1 MTQNKNSPPRGAF
14 APLITRR
21 EALALGVGSAAAVV
35 LPFGRPSAAKAPAT
49 SLGRGARAAAL
60 AGLDR
65 FIAGYC
71 EAMNAPGLTLGL
83 ADRDGPIRVC
93 AYGYTNLEARVPVS
107 TLDLFEIGSISK
119 SFVALTLLQLHDEG
133 KLDLRAPI
141 RHYLP
146 WLAMESD
153 YGEILVHHLLTHS
166 SGMPEDAPVF
176 PSEPERR
183 PRQAY
188 VPGSQFHYSNWGYG
202 VLGYLVESLDGRPW
216 PIAVTAR
223 ILRPLGMRNT
233 VPAITSGSRGRIARS
248 YTPLHDDRPYPRH
261 GPLAVAGNLEVEDA
275 AGSIASCP
283 SDMAAYMC
291 MILNGGAHAR
301 GRIVSAESFTLF
313 STPYIAAP
321 DFGPTASYGY
331 GIAVDELDGHRRLR
345 HTGGMV
351 SFMSALHLDLEAG
364 FAAFAS
370 INAQLGYRPNPVVQ
384 QALRVLRSA
393 QDKSPAPPMPPFD
406 ESAEVPD
413 AASYQGSY
421 LSPDGRR
428 LEVVAASGRLV
439 LERAHE
445 RIALQHVE
453 ADTFIAD
460 HADLALYPLVFERDA
475 DAASP
480 SNADASHSNAD
491 ASHSN
496 ADASPSN
503 AGASRQV
510 VALGH
515 GPDWYARPEGH
526 ARPIE
531 PAPELARYEG
541 AYYSADP
548 WAGWVRVVQRQGR
561 LWIGGTDPLSPIGD
575 RLFRVGR
582 PTSPEVAEFVA
593 FVDGSPRRLRFGGGE
608 FERIEAA

>member
-1 MTQNKNSPPRGAF
+1 MTQKKNSPPPGGS

-21 EALALGVGSAAAVV
+21 DALALGVGSAVAGV
-35 LPFGRPSAAKAPAT
+35 LPIGRARAAPAPST
-49 SLGRGARAAAL
+49 SRTRGARAGAL
-60 AGLDR
+60 ATLDR
-65 FIAGYC
+65 FIAGYR
-71 EAMNAPGLTLGL
+71 EAMNAPGLTLAL
-83 ADRDGPIRVC
+83 ADRDGPIRVS
-93 AYGYTNLEARVPVS
+93 AYGYTHLEARLPVT

-119 SFVALTLLQLHDEG
+119 SFVALTLLQLRDEG
-133 KLDLRAPI
+133 KLDLQAPI

-146 WLAMESD
+146 WLAAETD

-166 SGMPEDAPVF
+166 SGMPEDEPVF
-176 PSEPERR
+176 PRGPERR
-183 PRQAY
+183 PRQAFA
-188 VPGSQFHYSNWGYG
+188 PGSQFHYSNWGYG

-216 PIAVTAR
+216 PMAVMAR
-223 ILRPLGMRNT
+223 ILEPLGMRNT
-233 VPAITSGSRGRIARS
+233 APAITSASRGRIAQS

-261 GPLAVAGNLEVEDA
+261 GPLAVAGNLEVEQA

-283 SDMAAYMC
+283 ADMAAYMG
-291 MILNGGAHAR
+291 MILNGGAHPG
-301 GRIVSAESFTLF
+301 GRIVSAEGFTLF

-351 SFMSALHLDLEAG
+351 SFMSALHLDLDAG
-364 FAAFAS
+364 LGAFAS

-384 QALRVLRSA
+384 LALRVLRSA
-393 QDKSPAPPMPPFD
+393 QDNSPAPPMPPFD
-406 ESAEVPD
+406 ESAEVAD

-421 LSPDGRR
+421 LAPDGRR
-428 LEVVAASGRLV
+428 LEVVAAGGRLV

-453 ADTFIAD
+453 EDTFIAA
-460 HADLALYPLVFERDA
+460 HADLDLYPLVFERAA

-480 SNADASHSNAD
+480 SG
-491 ASHSN
+491 
-496 ADASPSN
+496 
-503 AGASRQV
+503 AGANRANAAASRPV
-510 VALGH
+510 VALAH

-531 PAPELARYEG
+531 PSPELARYAG

-575 RLFRVGR
+575 RLFRVGEK